1 MRWMDGELARRR
13 GMDSVTVG
21 GEVSKGTVKVGK
33 VC

>member
-1 MRWMDGELARRR
+1 MRRMDGELSRCR
-13 GMDSVTVG
+13 GMDGVTVG